1 LQTKLKTKEGKNIA
15 LDVLLEVFANSPPAI
30 LIALG
35 FVLLFFGYSANIVN
49 MINAGWIFV
58 VLGVILQVAWLIIMA
73 NR

>member
-1 LQTKLKTKEGKNIA
+1 LQTKLKTKEGQNIA

-35 FVLLFFGYSANIVN
+35 FVLLFFGYSANTVN

-58 VLGVILQVAWLIIMA
+58 GLGVILQVAWLIIMA

>member
-1 LQTKLKTKEGKNIA
+1 MQTKLKTKEGKNIA